1 MYLLLLYVCHGANIS
16 HRLFESFMRAS
27 SRAEQEGKKMALM
40 QMQDASV
47 PELSYR
53 LLWIGFFFSFFLF
66 FLFFSTV
73 RKVGGRGEG
82 EGGGMDFVKGKGRR
96 MFGPRKGFPFLAF
109 VPSGFG
115 VPQNRLQ
122 VSYLIAIDRECR
134 PRV

>member
-27 SRAEQEGKKMALM
+27 SRAEQEGEKMALM

-53 LLWIGFFFSFFLF
+53 LLWIGFFFSFFF
-66 FLFFSTV
+66 PPSG
-73 RKVGGRGEG
+73 KWEAGGRGRW
-82 EGGGMDFVKGKGRR
+82 GGMDFVKGKGRR
-96 MFGPRKGFPFLAF
+96 MFGPRKGFPFLSF